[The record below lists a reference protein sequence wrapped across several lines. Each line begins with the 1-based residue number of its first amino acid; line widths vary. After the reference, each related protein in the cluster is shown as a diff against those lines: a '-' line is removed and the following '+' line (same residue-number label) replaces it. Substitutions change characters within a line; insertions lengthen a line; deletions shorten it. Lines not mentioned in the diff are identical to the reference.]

1 MPFCVRR
8 DFLQFEYNN
17 DEREYDEKR
26 YFEEEGGE
34 AFDKHSY
41 KQMLL
46 MMNHLGNHLNL
57 DEYALKRLEVT
68 LRTDLPFFAVNRR
81 LIVNWVSENFL
92 F

>member
-46 MMNHLGNHLNL
+46 MMNHLGNRLNL